1 MTQSYSS
8 TAASSSTP
16 STSPRFISHLQH
28 IVSTDEL
35 PASDDFEWSS
45 FKNDLQARI
54 HAIVADWPSDTPVKL
69 HEEAKRRMTA
79 DGKKAQLKA
88 TSNGSSTKR
97 HGMDIDLES
106 SEEEEDEIFPSM
118 SSEVPGLSTD
128 NGSSESGHFVYH
140 PAKTAP
146 PADRNGSWGRT
157 LSEAELKDELSL
169 ITSMLDEFQSSP
181 PFTIQ
186 RLCELLLAP
195 ESYNST
201 KAKFLSSLARI
212 LAVTAAHEDFPPI
225 SPGQPPFVITNGLQ
239 QGGVGSQA
247 STGPPSPGNEPL
259 FSPIPF
265 LRRPGTDQD
274 GQEDAEDV
282 AEVPTLRL
290 DEEASSSKPTASS
303 STEILS
309 APVSLYS
316 PQQVQQ
322 IQQQQQQQQRLQ
334 QANPPASAP
343 AGASATQVQQPLG
356 VPSGRIDELDAIGT
370 GPSDSS
376 SSGVASQKE
385 TVDTVGSG
393 EGQEHHMDGAV
404 RPLTST
410 TTTPVAPTSSVDPTA
425 AKDDDEESTEAR
437 AVKRLRSDINLAAS
451 SKEEQ

>member
-8 TAASSSTP
+8 TVASSSTP

-28 IVSTDEL
+28 IASTDEL
-35 PASDDFEWSS
+35 PTSDDFQWSF

-54 HAIVADWPSDTPVKL
+54 HAIVADWPSETPVKL

-88 TSNGSSTKR
+88 TTNGSSTKR
-97 HGMDIDLES
+97 HGMDVDLES

-157 LSEAELKDELSL
+157 LSEAELKNELSL
-169 ITSMLDEFQSSP
+169 ISSMLDEFQSSP

-195 ESYNST
+195 ESYITT

-265 LRRPGTDQD
+265 LRRPGTGQD
-274 GQEDAEDV
+274 GQDDAEDV

-290 DEEASSSKPTASS
+290 DEEATSSKPTVSS

-322 IQQQQQQQQRLQ
+322 IQQQQQRLQ

-343 AGASATQVQQPLG
+343 AGTAATQVQQPLG

-376 SSGVASQKE
+376 GGVASQKE
-385 TVDTVGSG
+385 TVDTTGSG
-393 EGQEHHMDGAV
+393 EGREHHMDGAV

-410 TTTPVAPTSSVDPTA
+410 TTPVPPTSSADQAPKVEE
-425 AKDDDEESTEAR
+425 EESTEAR

-451 SKEEQ
+451 SKQEK